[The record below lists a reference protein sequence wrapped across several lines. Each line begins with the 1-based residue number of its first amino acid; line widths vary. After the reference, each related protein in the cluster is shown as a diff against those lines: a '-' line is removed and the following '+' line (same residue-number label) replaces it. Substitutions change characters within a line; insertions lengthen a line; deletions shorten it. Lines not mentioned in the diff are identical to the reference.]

1 MHITIVILG
10 IIVSSLISWVQLKS
24 KNVKGKDICTILA
37 LQTIGLVAGSKLLDL
52 IMNFDAHK
60 NQDFITNINAGY
72 MFYGGFLLAMLL
84 VAVYTKRKKIENV
97 NLIVF
102 NNIVVLYAIW
112 KIGCF
117 VSGCCSGISNF
128 PLQITE
134 TIICFAIYVGLNLI
148 KKSEYILTIFGIE
161 RYLSIILR
169 DRIDIGDLIVNI
181 LISSCLIV
189 ITLAINI
196 RKNKLNARN

>member
-1 MHITIVILG
+1 MHIAIVILG
-10 IIVSSLISWVQLKS
+10 IIVSSLISWFQLKN

-60 NQDFITNINAGY
+60 HQDFITNINAGY
-72 MFYGGFLLAMLL
+72 MFYGGFLLAILL
-84 VAVYTKRKKIENV
+84 VAIYIKRKKIENA

-112 KIGCF
+112 KLGCF
-117 VSGCCSGISNF
+117 VSGCCSGIGSF

-134 TIICFAIYVGLNLI
+134 TIVCFAIYVGLNLI
-148 KKSEYILTIFGIE
+148 KKSEYILAIFGIE
-161 RYLSIILR
+161 RYISIILR
-169 DRIDIGDLIVNI
+169 DRIEIDDLIVNM

-196 RKNKLNARN
+196 RRNKINSKN